1 MPQNTNTMTNT
12 QTNTDNGFSIEILKQ
27 LAFMQYE
34 GESFFIV
41 NDKSYIG
48 EEDAAKESYEAAKED
63 YESFEDFCSNECDEV
78 GEFNNDD
85 YLVLT
90 DEEADEKWEESLD
103 SYIEDCIQPEIDKIA
118 EGQGN
123 LQYYI
128 KFDEDM
134 WKRDARM
141 DGRGHSLSSYD
152 GCENEET
159 VVDITFYIYRLN

>member
-1 MPQNTNTMTNT
+1 MTNT
-12 QTNTDNGFSIEILKQ
+12 NNTPQQDNELSIDVLRQ
-27 LAFMQYE
+27 LAFMQHE

-41 NDKSYIG
+41 NGKAYEGDKDDIKSDYDAS
-48 EEDAAKESYEAAKED
+48 EENETISFSDYCAANCSEVA
-63 YESFEDFCSNECDEV
+63 DFD
-78 GEFNNDD
+78 NDD

-103 SYIEDCIQPEIDKIA
+103 SYIEDYIQPGIDKIA

-128 KFDEDM
+128 KFDEEM

-159 VVDITFYIYRLN
+159 VNDTTFYIYRLN